1 MRWAALRRSPL
12 RHVLLLG
19 LDGMIAGS
27 SLWLA
32 MLLRFDGQIRPQYLA
47 ALPALTAILV
57 GCRVLANSLLRLHRW
72 SFRFA
77 GLTDAVRVGLAGV
90 LGTGL
95 WISCVYFLRVQGPP
109 RSTVVM
115 EFLLS
120 TVVMGLVRYSPRL
133 AWMYLADRRRTRHET
148 ALRTVILGA
157 GAAGDMLLRDL
168 VQSHEHGYRV
178 IGFLDDDQGRW
189 GTILGGRPVLGGI
202 ARLPELVERLRVEAA
217 LIAIPRLAAQRVR
230 DILSMCADLGIRFKI
245 LPVSFAYLNDR
256 VAASMLQDLSPE
268 DLLPRDQVRFGA
280 SGEAGVIAR
289 RRVLVTGAAGSI
301 GSEICRQLADAGA
314 GQVVMVDVNEN
325 GLYLLKRE
333 LEHTAP
339 EADVVVEVGDI
350 RDAGRM
356 QALFSRYQ
364 PQDVFHAAAHKHVPL
379 MEAAPCEAVKNNILG
394 TLNVARAAEDAGAE
408 RFVFIS
414 TDKAVRPSSV
424 MGASKRVG
432 EKIVRSMARRSATR
446 FCAVR
451 FGNVLGSDGS
461 VVPLFRSQI
470 ARGGPVTVTHPDV
483 KRFFMTTA
491 EAVGLVLKAGYA
503 DYGTLCV
510 LDMGE
515 QLRIADLARHMITMS
530 GLVPDVDVPIV
541 YTGLRPGEK
550 LSEELLTEEEEQAIR
565 VHDKI
570 FIAQSPPPPEDLDE
584 RIQELAA
591 AAAAEEGE
599 RAVVLLRALVPSY
612 VPLRAPLVAPEQPT
626 DTARRRIM

>member
-1 MRWAALRRSPL
+1 M
-12 RHVLLLG
+12 LLG
-19 LDGMIAGS
+19 LDGAIAAA

-32 MLLRFDGQIRPQYLA
+32 MLLRFEGAILPVYLET
-47 ALPALTAILV
+47 LPAITALLV
-57 GCRVLANSLLRLHRW
+57 GSRILANFLLRLHRW

-77 GLTDAVRVGLAGV
+77 GLTDAVRVGLAGL

-95 WISCVYFLRVQGPP
+95 WISCVYFLRAQGPP

-120 TVVMGLVRYSPRL
+120 TVGMGLIRYSPRL

-148 ALRTVILGA
+148 ALRTLILGA

-178 IGFLDDDQGRW
+178 VGFLDDDEGRW
-189 GTILGGRPVLGGI
+189 GTLLGGRPVIGGI
-202 ARLPELVERLRVEAA
+202 GDLPRLVERLKVEAV
-217 LIAIPRLAAQRVR
+217 LIAIPRLSAQRVR
-230 DILSMCADLGIRFKI
+230 DILSLCAKVEVRFKI

-268 DLLPRDQVRFGA
+268 DLLPREQVRFGD
-280 SGEAGVIAR
+280 SGEASVIAG

-301 GSEICRQLADAGA
+301 GSEICRQLAGTGA
-314 GQVVMVDVNEN
+314 GQVIMVDLNEN
-325 GLYLLKRE
+325 GLYLLQRQ

-339 EADVVVEVGDI
+339 GADVRVEVGDI
-350 RDAGRM
+350 RDSGRM
-356 QALFSRYQ
+356 HALFTRYR

-379 MEAAPCEAVKNNILG
+379 MEAAPCEAVKNNIFG
-394 TLNVARAAEDAGAE
+394 TLNVARAAEEARAE

-432 EKIVRSMARRSATR
+432 EKIVRAMARRSATR

-470 ARGGPVTVTHPDV
+470 SRGGPVTVTHPEV
-483 KRFFMTTA
+483 RRFFMTTA

-510 LDMGE
+510 LNMGE

-570 FIAQSPPPPEDLDE
+570 FVAQSPPPPEDLEE
-584 RIQELAA
+584 RIQELVAA
-591 AAAAEEGE
+591 AVAEEHDK
-599 RAVVLLRALVPSY
+599 AIMLLRALVPSY
-612 VPLRAPLVAPEQPT
+612 TPPPAALAGLPIQPAG
-626 DTARRRIM
+626 DTPRRIM